1 METQMTTL
9 DIDLE
14 EFDKQTLIILINYC
28 HEHNITFNQGIVNI
42 LTSYVNENTYSVL
55 DKVHGDE
62 V

>member
-1 METQMTTL
+1 MSTL

-14 EFDKQTLIILINYC
+14 EFDKQTLIAIIDYC
-28 HEHNITFNQGIVNI
+28 HRRDITFNQGIVDI
-42 LTSYVNENTYSVL
+42 LTNFVNENSYSVL